1 MRWWGGVAWTVMV
14 AVACSG
20 DPEEGL
26 SGETDVV
33 EVTFEADIAP
43 ILARSCASYG
53 CHAGAPPAGG
63 LDLGPAAYDGLVD
76 VPSSQL
82 PSMPRV
88 TPGDRAAS
96 YLFLKL
102 SDTQR
107 DAGGSGTIMP
117 PGLGLSADEVE
128 RVGAWIDQG
137 APRGG

>member
-1 MRWWGGVAWTVMV
+1 MRWWGGLAVM
-14 AVACSG
+14 AACAG
-20 DPEEGL
+20 GAEEGPAE
-26 SGETDVV
+26 ETDVV
-33 EVTFEADIAP
+33 EVTYEADVAP

-53 CHAGAPPAGG
+53 CHSGAPPAGG

-82 PSMPRV
+82 PSMSRV

-102 SDTQR
+102 SDTHR

-128 RVGAWIDQG
+128 RVGRWIDQG